1 LKGIKVPKFA
11 NNHTENLSR
20 MLAFMAEVK
29 SKTSSTEIGE
39 IAQKIRTIDQTI
51 NEKIYFLYD
60 ITEKEK
66 NIIEEAIDFG
76 RPYLKY

>member
-1 LKGIKVPKFA
+1 
-11 NNHTENLSR
+11 